1 VPKLIYREKDLPPL
15 DSEFMKGV
23 AKKLWH
29 TKCYYEWARRPLM
42 EVWREC
48 DDAYLCYRELPYNE
62 GMVWTDKSDFGETDI
77 FDGVNTLAARLSLA
91 LLPKDGSWLTV
102 VSRQNDDPQ
111 MVDQIQQQQIWM
123 HNKAHTR
130 RQIAKHLKQLMVRGT
145 SAIFWTWE
153 HRAKLRKVSDIEGRR
168 HLKRILQ
175 KGGVAR
181 KEARMIDDM
190 RMEVPDYIGPK
201 IRVLDCLDLYMDP
214 ALDLTVDRRAGSI
227 IATYRRLSELLLETD
242 RDGEELYGNLEGIE
256 AFTATEIYMKD
267 IEGSFRVRDL
277 NTLGVFPQ
285 NQPYRNEGYVPV
297 YICYMPYFEHEGE
310 EFYDTYFHI
319 AESREGSDIRVIRV
333 EQNPSLDG
341 HQFIIKDTMVDWFG
355 NTAYGISLVEKMLSS
370 YQQKNVIKA
379 VTLEAAITSVFPA
392 YNVLAG
398 VLRDE
403 TGVSFSPGSLNEFA
417 QNPMNEKFITP
428 MPAPINGVPVG
439 MKELQFWGEMIA
451 SAFGEWGAGTIDDP
465 TKSVSSRKTATEA
478 NITATSGSLAIDE
491 LVEKF
496 SVSLQELAQG
506 TYDLARQE
514 LEPDQNG
521 QVSFPSMTGPNQV
534 KQVGIDWDQFVVPR
548 DVLVSGMHGQF
559 NKAQEIQNM
568 NQALEGIAKIAAI
581 LPNASALAQPIV
593 IRLLDKMGISV
604 PDEAKMS
611 PIQLAAQNPQVMQQA
626 AQSPQVQQL
635 AVAGVLQKHPEIA
648 KVVQNHLAG
657 GTTQPPQQQPQQ
669 PPIRRVS

>member
-1 VPKLIYREKDLPPL
+1 
-15 DSEFMKGV
+15 MKGL
-23 AKKLWH
+23 AKRLWQ
-29 TKCYYEWARRPLM
+29 TKMYYEWARRPLI
-42 EVWREC
+42 EVWKEC

-111 MVDQIQQQQIWM
+111 VVDDIQQQQIWM

-130 RQIAKHLKQLMVRGT
+130 RVIAKHLKQLMIRGT

-153 HRAKLRKVSDIEGRR
+153 HRARLRKVSDIEGRR

-175 KGGVAR
+175 KGGLKR
-181 KEARMIDDM
+181 KHANMIDDM
-190 RMEVPDYIGPK
+190 RMEEPEYIGPK

-214 ALDLTVDRRAGSI
+214 ANDLSVDRNTGTI
-227 IATYRRLSELLLETD
+227 IATYRRLSELKKETD
-242 RDGEELYGNLEGIE
+242 RDGKNLYDNLDGIE

-267 IEGSFRVRDL
+267 IEGSNRIRDL

-297 YICYMPYFEHEGE
+297 YICHMPFYEHEDE
-310 EFYDTYFHI
+310 EFYDTYFYL
-319 AESREGSDIRVIRV
+319 AESREGSDIRLIRV
-333 EQNPSLDG
+333 EQNPSADG
-341 HQFIIKDTMVDWFG
+341 HQFVIKDTMCDWFG

-370 YQQKNVIKA
+370 YKQKNVIKA

-417 QNPMNEKFITP
+417 QNPMNEKFISP
-428 MPAPINGVPVG
+428 MPVPQQGVAVG
-439 MKELQFWGEMIA
+439 MQELKFWGEMIA
-451 SAFGEWGAGTIDDP
+451 ANFGEWGAGVVDNP
-465 TKSVSSRKTATEA
+465 TKSVSSRETATAA
-478 NITATSGSLAIDE
+478 NIKATSGSLAIDE

-496 SVSLQELAQG
+496 TVSVQELAQG
-506 TYDLARQE
+506 VYDLARQE
-514 LEPDQNG
+514 LEPDENG
-521 QVSFPSMTGPNQV
+521 QIAFPRQTGVNKVQ
-534 KQVGIDWDQFVVPR
+534 QVGVDWDQFVVAR
-548 DVLVSGMHGQF
+548 DILVSGQHGQF

-568 NQALEGIAKIAAI
+568 NEALEGLGKLASI

-593 IRLLDKMGISV
+593 LRLLDKLGITV

-611 PIQLAAQNPQVMQQA
+611 PVQLAAQNPQVMQQA
-626 AQSPQVQQL
+626 AQNPQVQQL
-635 AVAGVLQKHPEIA
+635 AVASVLQQHPEIA
-648 KVVQNHLAG
+648 GVLQSHLGAQG
-657 GTTQPPQQQPQQ
+657 QQGTGAPPKQGPQQR
-669 PPIRRVS
+669 PPMQRVS